1 MTMKHNPNKDEEFE
15 LQTKRQVWNISDWPT
30 DVASIDYYQNNKTT
44 STIADD
50 KVCPHT
56 ILLFIPG
63 NPGCIEW
70 YLGMLHKIVQNL
82 GVGHAARAV
91 SYAGHGVGAQMVSAR
106 SQADKHTEKVKPY
119 QISKSKRKANVAY
132 TIDGQVEH
140 KIEWFDMIVSEIM
153 NLKRNTSD
161 LNNEMKFVFLSHS
174 IGAHLVQRMLILRR
188 DILYQTNQIIHLTPF
203 HRFDPEFK
211 WQHIF
216 LSSVANA
223 PHHAIR
229 ILQAFSFIAGYI
241 PSKLIDLYLEKV
253 GLMSQP
259 NDRKLARELYSQPL
273 YARNFLKLGT
283 EEIREI
289 PEVHDING
297 MRIIGNQCT
306 TSILYCPGDHWAPLF
321 HMHDIIQ
328 CKNDNMLPS
337 NINVNV
343 NKNLVHGFI
352 VFPEMILE
360 VVYFVLNSIRS
371 YNGELNEIQSKL

>member
-1 MTMKHNPNKDEEFE
+1 
-15 LQTKRQVWNISDWPT
+15 
-30 DVASIDYYQNNKTT
+30 
-44 STIADD
+44 
-50 KVCPHT
+50 
-56 ILLFIPG
+56 
-63 NPGCIEW
+63 
-70 YLGMLHKIVQNL
+70 
-82 GVGHAARAV
+82 
-91 SYAGHGVGAQMVSAR
+91 
-106 SQADKHTEKVKPY
+106 
-119 QISKSKRKANVAY
+119 
-132 TIDGQVEH
+132 
-140 KIEWFDMIVSEIM
+140 
-153 NLKRNTSD
+153 
-161 LNNEMKFVFLSHS
+161 
-174 IGAHLVQRMLILRR
+174 
-188 DILYQTNQIIHLTPF
+188 
-203 HRFDPEFK
+203 
-211 WQHIF
+211 
-216 LSSVANA
+216 
-223 PHHAIR
+223 
-229 ILQAFSFIAGYI
+229 
-241 PSKLIDLYLEKV
+241 
-253 GLMSQP
+253 MSQP